1 MDTTDAVADSTDE
14 PAAKK
19 ARTDDTEQAA
29 AAAPAPAAEAPADA
43 APSAEAPA
51 PAPADAEE
59 EDDDDA
65 AKVRI
70 IAGRRF
76 ANRDELWAHVL
87 SLQRKIDGGV
97 AEGAD
102 AFFLFALVTCH
113 PGANEKLAPG
123 AAKIGFDV
131 NQEYPDTKS
140 FFVER
145 TDGSRAGFSARKC
158 VDELYPKDSTKSALT
173 LGRQSMGARE
183 YKESPQKKSRDPP
196 PRGAHVRIDG
206 LTGQAIQYGE
216 IKDALSEFAVPR
228 FVDLNDDEG
237 YAIARFDDNESAV
250 KACACVEIEGAA
262 VTVVVLEPELE
273 DAYRKDADAKR
284 EAAREAKRGKG
295 GKGGR
300 GRGKGRGRS
309 IRSAGRGRG
318 RGRGRPGRGLSHYGP
333 PKN

>member
-1 MDTTDAVADSTDE
+1 MDTTDAVADSTEE

-29 AAAPAPAAEAPADA
+29 APAAAPAPAAEAPAAEEPADA

-59 EDDDDA
+59 EEDDDA
-65 AKVRI
+65 AKARV

-158 VDELYPKDSTKSALT
+158 VDELYPKDK
-173 LGRQSMGARE
+173 RRVRW
-183 YKESPQKKSRDPP
+183 YI
-196 PRGAHVRIDG
+196 VRITR
-206 LTGQAIQYGE
+206 LTIT
-216 IKDALSEFAVPR
+216 KF
-228 FVDLNDDEG
+228 
-237 YAIARFDDNESAV
+237 
-250 KACACVEIEGAA
+250 
-262 VTVVVLEPELE
+262 
-273 DAYRKDADAKR
+273 
-284 EAAREAKRGKG
+284 
-295 GKGGR
+295 GR
-300 GRGKGRGRS
+300 
-309 IRSAGRGRG
+309 
-318 RGRGRPGRGLSHYGP
+318 
-333 PKN
+333 

>member
-1 MDTTDAVADSTDE
+1 MSAMDTTDAAADSTEE
-14 PAAKK
+14 PATKK
-19 ARTDDTEQAA
+19 ARTEEPDTEP
-29 AAAPAPAAEAPADA
+29 AAAPAPASEAP
-43 APSAEAPA
+43 APA

-59 EDDDDA
+59 EEDDDA
-65 AKVRI
+65 AKVRV

-145 TDGSRAGFSARKC
+145 TDGTRAGFSARKC
-158 VDELYPKDSTKSALT
+158 VDELYPKNSNASALT
-173 LGRQSMGARE
+173 LGRSSMGARE
-183 YKESPQKKSRDPP
+183 YKESPTKKARDPP

-206 LTGQAIQYGE
+206 LSGQAIQYGE
-216 IKDALSEFAVPR
+216 IKEALSEFAVPR

-250 KACACVEIEGAA
+250 KACACTEIEGAA
-262 VTVVVLEPELE
+262 VTVIVMEPELE

>member
-1 MDTTDAVADSTDE
+1 MRE
-14 PAAKK
+14 
-19 ARTDDTEQAA
+19 R
-29 AAAPAPAAEAPADA
+29 
-43 APSAEAPA
+43 
-51 PAPADAEE
+51 
-59 EDDDDA
+59 
-65 AKVRI
+65 
-70 IAGRRF
+70 
-76 ANRDELWAHVL
+76 
-87 SLQRKIDGGV
+87 IDGGV

-183 YKESPQKKSRDPP
+183 YKESPQKKARDPP
-196 PRGAHVRIDG
+196 PRGAHVRIDR

-216 IKDALSEFAVPR
+216 IKDALSEYAVPR

-262 VTVVVLEPELE
+262 VTVVVMEPELE

-284 EAAREAKRGKG
+284 EAAREAKRLLGVVSMG
-295 GKGGR
+295 AALAAALGDDELRVVRLRYGLDDGIVRSTRDCAQVLGVGR
-300 GRGKGRGRS
+300 ETVRQTCLRAFRRLRGTH
-309 IRSAGRGRG
+309 AGEA
-318 RGRGRPGRGLSHYGP
+318 LLDYVD
-333 PKN
+333 

>member
-1 MDTTDAVADSTDE
+1 MDTTDAVADSTEE

-19 ARTDDTEQAA
+19 ARTDDNTEQAA
-29 AAAPAPAAEAPADA
+29 ATTTAPAAEAPA
-43 APSAEAPA
+43 APAPASEAPA
-51 PAPADAEE
+51 PAADAEE
-59 EDDDDA
+59 EEDDDA
-65 AKVRI
+65 AKVRV

-123 AAKIGFDV
+123 TAKIGFDV

-183 YKESPQKKSRDPP
+183 YKESPQKKARDPP

-206 LTGQAIQYGE
+206 
-216 IKDALSEFAVPR
+216 
-228 FVDLNDDEG
+228 
-237 YAIARFDDNESAV
+237 
-250 KACACVEIEGAA
+250 
-262 VTVVVLEPELE
+262 
-273 DAYRKDADAKR
+273 
-284 EAAREAKRGKG
+284 
-295 GKGGR
+295 
-300 GRGKGRGRS
+300 
-309 IRSAGRGRG
+309 
-318 RGRGRPGRGLSHYGP
+318 
-333 PKN
+333 

>member
-1 MDTTDAVADSTDE
+1 MSAMDTTDAAAPEAASEE
-14 PAAKK
+14 PATKK
-19 ARTDDTEQAA
+19 ARTEEPDAEP
-29 AAAPAPAAEAPADA
+29 AAAPAPASEAP
-43 APSAEAPA
+43 APA

-59 EDDDDA
+59 EEDDDA
-65 AKVRI
+65 AKVRV

-158 VDELYPKDSTKSALT
+158 ALYGTS
-173 LGRQSMGARE
+173 G
-183 YKESPQKKSRDPP
+183 
-196 PRGAHVRIDG
+196 
-206 LTGQAIQYGE
+206 
-216 IKDALSEFAVPR
+216 
-228 FVDLNDDEG
+228 
-237 YAIARFDDNESAV
+237 
-250 KACACVEIEGAA
+250 
-262 VTVVVLEPELE
+262 
-273 DAYRKDADAKR
+273 
-284 EAAREAKRGKG
+284 
-295 GKGGR
+295 
-300 GRGKGRGRS
+300 
-309 IRSAGRGRG
+309 
-318 RGRGRPGRGLSHYGP
+318 
-333 PKN
+333 